1 MSKKYFDDYA
11 IRQQDFLGE
20 EEQINKVLALIPVEG
35 ELCNIDFI
43 GGQSPISHKMLNI
56 FIKNLYSVLHNQTYN
71 HMSKLETPEKHRVWW
86 VLSLTSYDELLLW
99 DDLNK
104 I

>member
-43 GGQSPISHKMLNI
+43 GDNLQSH
-56 FIKNLYSVLHNQTYN
+56 IKC
-71 HMSKLETPEKHRVWW
+71 
-86 VLSLTSYDELLLW
+86 
-99 DDLNK
+99 
-104 I
+104 